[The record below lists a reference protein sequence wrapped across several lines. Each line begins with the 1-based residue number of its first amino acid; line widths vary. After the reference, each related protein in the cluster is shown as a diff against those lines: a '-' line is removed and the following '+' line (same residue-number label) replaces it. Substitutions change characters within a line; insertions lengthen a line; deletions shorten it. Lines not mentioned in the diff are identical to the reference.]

1 VIPTD
6 PVQPNSDRRA
16 LRRHLRAGGSAHRD
30 HAASRIAAS
39 FAVVLLAAAAM
50 TVAAWQGGAR
60 RVAQSIEAASVEA
73 TAHDH
78 FGAGHETNDGLPLA
92 ASTDESVT
100 PGSACAGSAPV
111 RAFDVVAINVD
122 ITLNRYLDHDPQGR
136 MYVLESELP
145 RVRDEEARNNAA
157 RAFGSEP
164 GVSIGLQGD
173 AIQPL
178 TLRVNQGDCLRITLR
193 NVLDGEP
200 ASLHIHGSSLRVA
213 GTSEPAIATNPHA
226 LAAPGAT
233 VQYEWAIPAAEPEG
247 THYFHSHGDTR
258 AQTSHGLFGAV
269 IVERAGSHYRD
280 PSSGEE
286 LRSGWSAI
294 VEPPSGPAFREFALY
309 YHEIGDENY
318 QPRDGKDGLV
328 PQVDPLTTAYRPDGR
343 ALNYRSEPFMNRL
356 TLQQAT
362 TGTWDESAAYSSYEF
377 GDPATPMMRA
387 YIGDPVKQR
396 IIHGGSEVFHVHHVH
411 GGAIRWRRQPGAE
424 DGRIAS
430 GLEKHP
436 PLIPSATER
445 TDSQSIG
452 PSETFDIEDECG
464 AGGCQQSVGDF
475 LVHCHVAH
483 HYFAGMWTIW
493 RVYNTRQAG
502 AASTD
507 ALPALRELPDRIGKT
522 LLAVT
527 SDKLADT
534 TVDWSGKRFDIPS
547 DGVASWV
554 ERELPPRGLPRGYDA
569 SVMDWER
576 RGDLYLNEPSDTR
589 RWPGYASSAPDARP
603 PLLFDPTTGKLAYPF
618 LQPHLGKRPPF
629 APNHGPAPYLDPAS
643 DSGVDPPAPGANGP
657 ASLCPEGT
665 RPATYAINAITLP
678 IAINERANILD
689 PAGELFV
696 LREQEDAVRADNK
709 LRVPLAIR
717 ANAGED
723 CIDVLLRSELKD
735 TPENHNFAK
744 VNLHIHFAQFDVQA
758 SDGVVAGFNFEQS
771 VRPYE
776 IEGERVVNAVAAGAS
791 NLRTGSTQ
799 RFQTGVIVGVGM
811 DRDATFESQR
821 VIAVEGD
828 KLEFAAPL
836 RFAHDAGEIVSTEFV
851 RYRWYPDVQFG
862 TAYFHD
868 HVNAL
873 SSWKHGLFGALVT
886 EPPGSSYHDPD
897 TGAELRSGP
906 IADVH
911 TSKPVSVDVHGP
923 FRELVLFVQ
932 DDNPLT
938 HLGRSTGST
947 FNLRAEPL
955 ATRGDDPAR
964 VFSSA
969 TTGDPETPIV
979 RAYLGDP
986 VVFRTLTGGT
996 NDVHTVHIDGHWF
1009 RSEPYSGTSPPIDTI
1024 NVGISERKDLVIPRA
1039 GGPQQMAGD
1048 YLYYNGRSF
1057 KLREGSWGLLRVLPP
1072 DTPAGPRVLPGVEPR
1087 QSAEHVCP
1095 SSAPERKYD
1104 VAAVAVPLP
1113 VLDQANGL
1121 IYVLKSQKRGVL
1133 SGSAAPQPLVLRA
1146 NVGDCIRVSLTNETT
1161 ASAVTFHTDLLAADP
1176 AQSGGVEAGRNGP
1189 QAVEPSATRTYEFYA
1204 SPEAGETTAL
1214 VRDWGDVTQH
1224 PGMGLYGAIVVGPGG
1239 ATYRDPTTGGDGA
1252 REPSWQTIVTAP
1264 GRAPYRDFT
1273 LFMQDE
1279 DEAIGNHRMPYTIH
1293 VGGTTGINYQSAPL
1307 ADRAAAPGTT
1317 VYAPTSG
1324 GMPATPLL
1332 EAYAGDTIRLHVLS
1346 PWSEQSQVF
1355 SVENHEW
1362 AIQPL
1367 LPGTNVV
1374 SSQQIGGLESLT
1386 MTFVAGGDEQLPGD
1400 YLYGDH
1406 REPYREAGLWG
1417 ILRVHPRGGSSAAVR
1432 PLSPSGHSR
1441 RAQWSVLVILAAAGF
1456 LSAGTLAVWRCRP
1469 SGSGRD
1475 RVATELPPTSAT
1487 R

>member
-1 VIPTD
+1 MIPTD
-6 PVQPNSDRRA
+6 PMQSNSDRRA
-16 LRRHLRAGGSAHRD
+16 LRRHVRAGGSARRD
-30 HAASRIAAS
+30 HAVSRIAAS

-50 TVAAWQGGAR
+50 TVATWRGGIQHVTR
-60 RVAQSIEAASVEA
+60 SIEPSPAQAA
-73 TAHDH
+73 AHDH

-92 ASTDESVT
+92 ANTDESVT
-100 PGSACAGSAPV
+100 PGTACADSAPV
-111 RAFDVVAINVD
+111 RAFDVAAINVD

-136 MYVLESELP
+136 MYVLESELA
-145 RVRDEEARNNAA
+145 RVRAEEARNNAA
-157 RAFGSEP
+157 RASGSEP

-193 NVLDGEP
+193 NALDGEP

-213 GTSEPAIATNPHA
+213 GTSEPAIATNPLA

-233 VQYEWAIPAAEPEG
+233 VQYEWAIPASEPEG

-269 IVERAGSHYRD
+269 IVEPAGSRYRD
-280 PSSGEE
+280 PSSGAE
-286 LRSGWSAI
+286 LGSGWAAI
-294 VEPPSGPAFREFALY
+294 IEPAEGPAFREFALY
-309 YHEIGDENY
+309 YHEIGDESY

-328 PQVDPLTTAYRPDGR
+328 PQVDPLTSAYRPDGR
-343 ALNYRSEPFMNRL
+343 ALNYRSEPFMNRMA
-356 TLQQAT
+356 LQQAT
-362 TGTWDESAAYSSYEF
+362 TGAWDESAAYSSYEF

-387 YIGDPVKQR
+387 YVGDPVKQR

-411 GGAIRWRRQPGAE
+411 GGAVRWRRQPGAE
-424 DGRIAS
+424 SGQIGS
-430 GLEKHP
+430 GLDKHP
-436 PLIPSATER
+436 PIVPRVTER

-493 RVYNTRQAG
+493 RVYNTLQDEAT
-502 AASTD
+502 STD
-507 ALPALRELPDRIGKT
+507 ALPPLGELPDRVGRVHP
-522 LLAVT
+522 AVT
-527 SDKLADT
+527 SDRLAGT
-534 TVDWSGKRFDIPS
+534 SVDWSGKRFSISAAD
-547 DGVASWV
+547 VAGWV
-554 ERELPPRGLPRGYDA
+554 ERQLPPRGVPRGYDA

-576 RGDLYLNEPSDTR
+576 RGDLYLNEPPDAR
-589 RWPGYASSAPDARP
+589 RWPGYASPSPDERP
-603 PLLFDPTTGKLAYPF
+603 PLLFDPLTGKLAYPF

-643 DSGVDPPAPGANGP
+643 DGGVDPPAPGANGP

-665 RPATYAINAITLP
+665 RPASYAINAITLP
-678 IAINERANILD
+678 IAINERANIVD

-696 LREQEDAVRADNK
+696 LRDQEEAVRADNK

-735 TPENHNFAK
+735 TPENHGFAK

-776 IEGERVVNAVAAGAS
+776 IEGERVVDAVPAGATS
-791 NLRTGSTQ
+791 LRVIDTR
-799 RFQTGVIVGVGM
+799 RFQSGVVVGVGM
-811 DRDATFESQR
+811 DRDATFEAQR
-821 VIAVEGD
+821 VSAVEGNT
-828 KLEFAAPL
+828 LVFAAPL
-836 RFAHDAGEIVSTEFV
+836 RFAHDSGEIVSTEFV

-873 SSWKHGLFGALVT
+873 ASWKHGLFGALVT

-897 TGAELRSGP
+897 TGAALRSGP

-911 TSKPVSVDVHGP
+911 TGQPVSVDVRGA

-938 HLGRSTGST
+938 HVGRSTGST

-964 VFSSA
+964 TFSSQVN
-969 TTGDPETPIV
+969 GDPETPILRSYV
-979 RAYLGDP
+979 GDP
-986 VVFRTLTGGT
+986 IVLRTLTGGT
-996 NDVHTVHIDGHWF
+996 NDVHTVHVDGHWF
-1009 RSEPYSGTSPPIDTI
+1009 RSEPYSSTSPPISTI
-1024 NVGISERKDLVIPRA
+1024 GVGISERKDIVIPRA
-1039 GGPQQMAGD
+1039 GGPQRMAGD
-1048 YLYYNGRSF
+1048 YLYYDGRSF
-1057 KLREGSWGLLRVLPP
+1057 KLREGSWGLLRVLAP
-1072 DTPAGPRVLPGVEPR
+1072 DARDGPLPLPDSQPQ
-1087 QSAEHVCP
+1087 QSAGGVCP
-1095 SSAPERKYD
+1095 PSAPERAYA

-1113 VLDQANGL
+1113 MLDAEKGL
-1121 IYVLKSQKRGVL
+1121 LYVLQSQKAAVL
-1133 SGSAAPQPLVLRA
+1133 GGSVAPEPLVLRA
-1146 NVGDCIRVSLTNETT
+1146 NIGDCIRVSLTNET
-1161 ASAVTFHTDLLAADP
+1161 AEPAVTFHTDMLAADP
-1176 AQSGGVEAGRNGP
+1176 QRSGGVEAGRNGP
-1189 QAVEPSATRTYEFYA
+1189 QAVAPGRTRAYEFYA
-1204 SPEAGETTAL
+1204 SPEVGETTAL
-1214 VRDWGDVTQH
+1214 VRDWGDVTRH
-1224 PGMGLYGAIVVGPGG
+1224 PGAGLYGAIAVGPVG
-1239 ATYRDPTTGGDGA
+1239 ATYRDPTTGADGA
-1252 REPSWQTIVTAP
+1252 REPSWETVVTAP
-1264 GRAPYRDFT
+1264 GRKPYRDFT
-1273 LFMQDE
+1273 VFMQDE
-1279 DEAIGNHRMPYTIH
+1279 DEAIGNHRMPYTVH
-1293 VGGTTGINYQSAPL
+1293 VGGTVGLNYRNAPL
-1307 ADRAAAPGTT
+1307 ADRIRGVDGT
-1317 VYAPTSG
+1317 VYGGSGTVPPT
-1324 GMPATPLL
+1324 TPML
-1332 EAYAGDTIRLHVLS
+1332 EAYAGDPIALHVVS

-1362 AIQPL
+1362 TIEPR
-1367 LPGTNVV
+1367 LPGSNVV

-1386 MTFVAGGDEQLPGD
+1386 MTFSAGGDEQLPGD

-1417 ILRVHPRGGSSAAVR
+1417 ILRVYPRGERATVR
-1432 PLSPSGHSR
+1432 PLS
-1441 RAQWSVLVILAAAGF
+1441 AAGRSGRQRWAIVVT
-1456 LSAGTLAVWRCRP
+1456 LVGAALAISAGAFAFRK
-1469 SGSGRD
+1469 D
-1475 RVATELPPTSAT
+1475 RKS